1 MTIRR
6 GIGRRCSTASAATA
20 SGGATIAPSATA
32 AAQGR
37 PGIIIRVTTAMAAVV
52 NITQPTASSRI
63 GRRLARKARQSVRQA
78 LAISRGGEE
87 GERQLGIE
95 RHMRQARHEGH
106 HDPAQDQDHRIGHVP
121 SPRDQREADAG
132 RDQGQHGLDD
142 GHGPSIQ
149 PWPGLGGGPHP
160 SHIGNMLDAAIPP
173 DAVLLD
179 AYSAAVTSAVERA
192 GPSVVNVAV
201 RFAGQGPGQG
211 AGGAGSGVVVSP
223 DGLILTNSHVARG
236 AATIE
241 IATAEERRFPARLL
255 GDDPDTDLAL
265 LRAETDVALPAA
277 TLGNS
282 AVLRP
287 GQLAIAI
294 GNPLG
299 FSSTVTAGV
308 VSALGRTLRGAG
320 GRPIEDLIQTDAA
333 LNPGNSGG
341 ALVDFRGEVIGI
353 NTAMIGGAQGLCF
366 AVAANTA
373 RLVLG
378 QLVRF
383 GRVRRARLGL
393 CGQMEAIPRRFAR
406 AHALDQATAVLVTEV
421 LRGGPADQGGVERGD
436 LLISAGGEKMLG
448 VDSLLRWL
456 SGDRVGEAA
465 ELVVLRRGDLW
476 HLKVTPDERS

>member
-1 MTIRR
+1 
-6 GIGRRCSTASAATA
+6 
-20 SGGATIAPSATA
+20 
-32 AAQGR
+32 
-37 PGIIIRVTTAMAAVV
+37 
-52 NITQPTASSRI
+52 
-63 GRRLARKARQSVRQA
+63 
-78 LAISRGGEE
+78 
-87 GERQLGIE
+87 
-95 RHMRQARHEGH
+95 
-106 HDPAQDQDHRIGHVP
+106 
-121 SPRDQREADAG
+121 
-132 RDQGQHGLDD
+132 
-142 GHGPSIQ
+142 
-149 PWPGLGGGPHP
+149 
-160 SHIGNMLDAAIPP
+160 MLDAAIPP